1 MSLKNIKKKSV
12 LKAPSLLAY
21 GPAGIGKS
29 SFGSTL
35 DKPIF
40 LLTEDGLGTLQVDHF
55 PLAKSWLEI
64 KESLL
69 SLLKEDHDFKSVVLD
84 SADWLE
90 PLIWDH
96 VCKENDWADISSAA
110 YGKGYTAALEI
121 WREYIALTNSLRDQ
135 KGMTILNLAHVLI
148 RRFED
153 PVTESYDRMEI
164 KLHRK
169 AADLLIENSD
179 AVFYM
184 AYKKGTV
191 QTAGKGGTQ
200 TKVLNGDRTIFCEE
214 QAAYLA
220 KNRYQLKAE
229 MPFSWKS
236 ISDMI
241 RANAKAN
248 AEESKEAK

>member
-1 MSLKNIKKKSV
+1 MSLKNIKNKSV
-12 LKAPSLLAY
+12 LKAPRLLAY

-96 VCKENDWADISSAA
+96 VCKEND
-110 YGKGYTAALEI
+110 
-121 WREYIALTNSLRDQ
+121 
-135 KGMTILNLAHVLI
+135 
-148 RRFED
+148 
-153 PVTESYDRMEI
+153 
-164 KLHRK
+164 
-169 AADLLIENSD
+169 
-179 AVFYM
+179 
-184 AYKKGTV
+184 
-191 QTAGKGGTQ
+191 
-200 TKVLNGDRTIFCEE
+200 
-214 QAAYLA
+214 
-220 KNRYQLKAE
+220 
-229 MPFSWKS
+229 
-236 ISDMI
+236 
-241 RANAKAN
+241 
-248 AEESKEAK
+248 